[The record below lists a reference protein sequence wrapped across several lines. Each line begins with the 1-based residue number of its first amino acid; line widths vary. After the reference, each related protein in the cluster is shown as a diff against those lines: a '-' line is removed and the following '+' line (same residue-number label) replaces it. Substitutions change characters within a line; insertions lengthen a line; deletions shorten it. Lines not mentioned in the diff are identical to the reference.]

1 MKNVFK
7 MRLFQWFLNT
17 VHKCIILNFRIG
29 VSTLFI
35 GRHLVFLSRPQ
46 HQPRFRMDQLQPLLD
61 GLDAKNHGRFES
73 NAKLSQCS
81 IRWGQLRR
89 SKSFVQRAFQKFV
102 AFYSGSYAMSLKNK
116 GFLKNWPREYFARSK
131 KIFFQI
137 SSFFIFLKNEER
149 TFMYSISVQ

>member
-7 MRLFQWFLNT
+7 MRLFQWFSNT
-17 VHKCIILNFRIG
+17 VHKCIIHNFRIG

-116 GFLKNWPREYFARSK
+116 GFLKIDRESISPGPKRYFFK
-131 KIFFQI
+131 YDLHFC
-137 SSFFIFLKNEER
+137 
-149 TFMYSISVQ
+149 MYSISAH